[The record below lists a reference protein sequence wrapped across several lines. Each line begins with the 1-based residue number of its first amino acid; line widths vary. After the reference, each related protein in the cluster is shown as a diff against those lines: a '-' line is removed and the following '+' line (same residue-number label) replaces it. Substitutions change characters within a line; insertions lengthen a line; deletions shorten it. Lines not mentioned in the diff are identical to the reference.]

1 LLLDGMVYGIWY
13 VGGVAGVLIYGC
25 MNDSLRT
32 AATKATTTVMTPENN

>member
-1 LLLDGMVYGIWY
+1 MEWMVGML

-32 AATKATTTVMTPENN
+32 AAAKATTA